1 MMQNFISTSIG
12 KKVAMA
18 ISAIFLM
25 VFLLQHFLINIT
37 SVFSEDL
44 FNMLSHFMGTNPLV
58 QFILQPVLIAGVI
71 FHFVMGF
78 YLEIQNR
85 RASKYEY
92 FKERGGAN
100 STWMSRNMIWSGLVI
115 LSFLVLHFIDF
126 WFPEMNYKYIVFKP
140 EDPNRYYE
148 ELVHKFEDIRRVVF
162 YCISFVL
169 LSLHLLHGFSSS
181 LKSTILTLFIP
192 SAKTFTV
199 PSGNFKSCRI
209 ELSHPYIN
217 TSVFFGSSTSEFFC
231 VTKIIF
237 LLFFITSFRA
247 VIDLSLPTNRGITIL
262 GNTTMSLSGKRGDVC
277 LTSIN

>member
-1 MMQNFISTSIG
+1 MQNFISTSIG

-126 WFPEMNYKYIVFKP
+126 WIPEMNYKYIEFLP
-140 EDPNRYYE
+140 DDPNRYHH
-148 ELVHKFEDIRRVVF
+148 ELVEKFQDSYKVVF
-162 YCISFVL
+162 YCFSFVL

-181 LKSTILTLFIP
+181 LKSMGTNKSYTASIKRISVMYSIGVPLGFCFI
-192 SAKTFTV
+192 AIFHH
-199 PSGNFKSCRI
+199 
-209 ELSHPYIN
+209 LSH
-217 TSVFFGSSTSEFFC
+217 
-231 VTKIIF
+231 
-237 LLFFITSFRA
+237 
-247 VIDLSLPTNRGITIL
+247 
-262 GNTTMSLSGKRGDVC
+262 
-277 LTSIN
+277 

>member
-126 WFPEMNYKYIVFKP
+126 WIPEMNHKYVEFLP
-140 EDPNRYYE
+140 DDPNRYHH
-148 ELVHKFEDIRRVVF
+148 ELVEKFQDPYKVVF
-162 YCISFVL
+162 YCFSFVL

-181 LKSTILTLFIP
+181 LKSMGANKSYASSVKNVSYAYSIGIPLGFCFI
-192 SAKTFTV
+192 AIFHH
-199 PSGNFKSCRI
+199 F
-209 ELSHPYIN
+209 SH
-217 TSVFFGSSTSEFFC
+217 
-231 VTKIIF
+231 
-237 LLFFITSFRA
+237 
-247 VIDLSLPTNRGITIL
+247 
-262 GNTTMSLSGKRGDVC
+262 
-277 LTSIN
+277 

>member
-126 WFPEMNYKYIVFKP
+126 WIPEMNYKYIEFLP
-140 EDPNRYYE
+140 DDPNRYHH
-148 ELVHKFEDIRRVVF
+148 ELVEKFQDPYKVVF
-162 YCISFVL
+162 YCFSFLL

-181 LKSTILTLFIP
+181 LKSMGTNKSYTASIKRISIMYSAGVPLGFCFI
-192 SAKTFTV
+192 AIFHH
-199 PSGNFKSCRI
+199 
-209 ELSHPYIN
+209 LSH
-217 TSVFFGSSTSEFFC
+217 
-231 VTKIIF
+231 
-237 LLFFITSFRA
+237 
-247 VIDLSLPTNRGITIL
+247 
-262 GNTTMSLSGKRGDVC
+262 
-277 LTSIN
+277 